1 MVTTKN
7 SSSSVYVPSR
17 QVRMPGRKR
26 GPPPSQGRATCPV
39 IPHPRVHDPAATG
52 YRQRAPISSA
62 CPVIIGRGSRSI
74 PKPAVK
80 NATLRIADKFPRK
93 GSHSSSFHKHELS
106 DSTGSHLRTIVRDG
120 SKILQHTRQP
130 VRGNGR
136 SDKMDKRAQIELSGM
151 ISEANSSIDLL
162 KLFADNE
169 AIVNKIHLS
178 NLWNKLGRRRDASN
192 PRFALGI
199 TQMMQRTTDLIETC
213 GPREL
218 ANIAHG
224 AAKARLDLGETE
236 RFLKGIGIATV
247 SRGLHGFKPQ
257 ELVNLVWAF
266 ATAGVNDDKLFTA
279 VADEALAQQL
289 RGFKPQELTNMV
301 WSFEKAGARNKKLYI
316 AVANEAVKQKLYGF
330 KPQELSNIIWVFARA
345 GVRVCKLYTA
355 VANEIMK
362 QGLHCF
368 NSQDLANTVWAFAT
382 ACVHNKALFV
392 AVAEE
397 AVRQNL
403 RGFKPQELAN
413 MVWAFATAG
422 VRVDKLYMAV
432 ANEVVRQRLHG
443 FIPQNISN
451 MVWAFATA
459 GVSAN
464 SLYATVTDEVLRQ
477 NLHEFKSQELSN
489 MVWAFAT
496 AGLCDDRLF
505 RAVADEALRQN
516 FRGFKPQELVNI
528 AWSFATVG
536 VCTDELYMALANEAV
551 RQQLHGF
558 TLQGLV
564 NLIWTFGVVNINHI
578 PLFEKFKQVLTQ
590 ASPSDLSKEIL
601 VSIHQWLV
609 WLYLEHRVYYDT
621 LNLLDSIHDKCQAAM
636 QDSSI
641 RVSRLQNNVGM
652 ILSEV
657 RKGFEEEF
665 VDEHTSYSIDLALH
679 SSRIAVEVD
688 GPSHFISCR
697 NNKQIMNGS
706 TLFKR
711 RLLTAAGWKV
721 INLSYN
727 KWGSLRNDFKKKEFI
742 HSLLREVEIR

>member
-1 MVTTKN
+1 MDTTK
-7 SSSSVYVPSR
+7 SLLPSVHAPSR
-17 QVRMPGRKR
+17 QVRKPGRK
-26 GPPPSQGRATCPV
+26 C
-39 IPHPRVHDPAATG
+39 
-52 YRQRAPISSA
+52 APTSSA
-62 CPVIIGRGSRSI
+62 CPVIIGRGSRPI
-74 PKPAVK
+74 PKPAAK
-80 NATLRIADKFPRK
+80 SATPRITGKFPRES
-93 GSHSSSFHKHELS
+93 SHSPSFHKHELS
-106 DSTGSHLRTIVRDG
+106 GSTGSHLRTIVRDE

-130 VRGNGR
+130 VRVNGR
-136 SDKMDKRAQIELSGM
+136 SDKRDKRAQIELNGM

-162 KLFADNE
+162 NIFADNE
-169 AIVNKIHLS
+169 AIINKIHLS

-192 PRFALGI
+192 PRFALRI

-224 AAKARLDLGETE
+224 AAKARLDLDETGH
-236 RFLKGIGIATV
+236 FLKTIGIATV

-257 ELVNLVWAF
+257 ELVNIVWAF
-266 ATAGVNDDKLFTA
+266 ATAGVNDDKLYAA
-279 VADEALAQQL
+279 VADEALTQQL
-289 RGFKPQELTNMV
+289 HGFKPQELTNMV
-301 WSFEKAGARNKKLYI
+301 WSFEKAGARNKELYI
-316 AVANEAVKQKLYGF
+316 AVADEAVKQKLFGF
-330 KPQELSNIIWVFARA
+330 KPQELSNILWVFARA
-345 GVRVCKLYTA
+345 GVHACKLFTA
-355 VANEIMK
+355 VAKEVMK

-368 NSQDLANTVWAFAT
+368 NPQDLANTVWAFAT
-382 ACVHNKALFV
+382 ARVQNKELFV

-397 AVRQNL
+397 AVQQQL

-422 VRVDKLYMAV
+422 VSVDKLYVEV
-432 ANEVVRQRLHG
+432 ANEAVRQRLHG

-459 GVSAN
+459 GVCAN

-477 NLHEFKSQELSN
+477 NLHGFKSQELSN

-496 AGLCDDRLF
+496 AGLYDDRLF
-505 RAVADEALRQN
+505 RAVADEALRHN

-536 VCTDELYMALANEAV
+536 VRTDGLYVALANEAV

-558 TLQGLV
+558 TMQGLA
-564 NLIWTFGVVNINHI
+564 NLIWTFGVVNINHK
-578 PLFEKFKQVLTQ
+578 PLFEKFKQVITKP
-590 ASPSDLSKEIL
+590 SPAGLSKEIL

-609 WLYLEHRVYYDT
+609 WLYFEHRVYYDT
-621 LNLLDSIHDKCQAAM
+621 LNLPDLVHNKCQVAM

-697 NNKQIMNGS
+697 NPSKQILNGS

-721 INLSYN
+721 INLPYN
-727 KWGSLRNDFKKKEFI
+727 KWGCLLNDIQKKEFI
-742 HSLLREVEIR
+742 QRLLREVEI